1 LRGPLNQEI
10 KKRTI
15 AVNTRLLMPGK
26 LDGIGWFTFETLKRV
41 TRSHPEVHFIFLFDR
56 KYSSEVI
63 FGDNITPHILWP
75 PTRHP
80 LLWYFWFE
88 CRVPRY
94 LRKASP
100 DLFLSTD
107 GFLPLCIKVPSVNVI
122 HDINF
127 QHRPG
132 DLPWLVRKYYRTFFP
147 KFARRASRL
156 VTVSEYS
163 RRDIINHYD
172 ISEDKVDLAY
182 NGANERYMPL
192 TAERAE
198 QVRYE
203 YTEGAP
209 YFVFVGSL
217 HPRKNITN
225 LLKAFQLFKD
235 EIRSNHRLVLVGEKF
250 FLTGAM
256 EEQLDRMKN
265 REDVIF
271 TGRLSPG
278 QLNDVLGAAWAMTF
292 VPFFEGFGIPIVEA
306 MKCDIPVIA
315 SNVTSLPEIAG
326 GAALYAS
333 PESPGS
339 IRDAMVRIVRE
350 PGLREELIEK
360 GRSRRELFSWDHTAE
375 QLWNSI
381 EKVLGEN
388 A

>member
-1 LRGPLNQEI
+1 LDLET
-10 KKRTI
+10 KKLTI

-26 LDGIGWFTFETLKRV
+26 LDGIGWFTYETLKRI
-41 TRSHPEVHFIFLFDR
+41 TRSHPEVRFSFLFDR
-56 KYSSEVI
+56 KYSDEVI
-63 FGDNITPHILWP
+63 FGENVTPHVLGP

-80 LLWYFWFE
+80 LLWFFWFE
-88 CRVPRY
+88 FIVPRF
-94 LRKASP
+94 LRKNMP

-107 GFLPLCIKVPSVNVI
+107 GFLPLCSKVASVNVI

-127 QHRPG
+127 EHRPG
-132 DLPWLVRKYYRTFFP
+132 DLPWMVRKYYRMFFP
-147 KFARRASRL
+147 RYARRATRL

-172 ISEDKVDLAY
+172 IPEDKIDLAY
-182 NGANERYMPL
+182 NGANERFVPL
-192 TAERAE
+192 QADRAE
-198 QVRYE
+198 QIRNE

-235 EIRSNHRLVLVGEKF
+235 ESRDSHKLVLVGEKF
-250 FLTGAM
+250 FLTRPM
-256 EEQLDRMKN
+256 EDQLDRMSY

-271 TGRLSPG
+271 TGRLSPE

-306 MKCDIPVIA
+306 MKCDIPIIA
-315 SNVTSLPEIAG
+315 SRVTSLPEIAG
-326 GAALYAS
+326 DAALYVT
-333 PESPGS
+333 PDSPGS
-339 IRDAMVRIVRE
+339 IRDAMVRVVRE
-350 PGLREELIEK
+350 PGLREMLIHR
-360 GRSRRELFSWDHTAE
+360 GRIRREMFSWDHTATR
-375 QLWNSI
+375 LWNAI
-381 EKVLGEN
+381 EKVLEEN